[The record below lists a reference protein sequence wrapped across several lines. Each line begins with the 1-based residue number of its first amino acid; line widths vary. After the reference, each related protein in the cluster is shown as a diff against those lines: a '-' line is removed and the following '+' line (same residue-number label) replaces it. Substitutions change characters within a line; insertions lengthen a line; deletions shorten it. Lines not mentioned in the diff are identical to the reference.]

1 MNDVDAVGK
10 RGRCH
15 VAGDVAERAVASDE
29 HDDAAA
35 EGGWAPVP
43 VRRRGRPVAGPHGRA
58 SEEGER
64 DVELWQD
71 GAAGQAAEATERAA
85 PPRVDLL
92 ADDAHPRHSGGGFG
106 SCGESK
112 DYCFIRGYEYCR
124 LDGSVHGEEREQQID
139 AFNAPA
145 SSKFL
150 FLLSTRAGG
159 LGINLATADTVILY
173 DSDWNPQV
181 ASSLGDDA

>member
-1 MNDVDAVGK
+1 MTSRSERSHLMNMMMQLRK
-10 RGRCH
+10 
-15 VAGDVAERAVASDE
+15 VAGHPYLFDGVEDRSLDPMGE
-29 HDDAAA
+29 HLITV
-35 EGGWAPVP
+35 G
-43 VRRRGRPVAGPHGRA
+43 
-58 SEEGER
+58 EEEER
-64 DVELWQD
+64 DVELRQD
-71 GAAGQAAEATERAA
+71 GAAGQAAEATERAV

>member
-1 MNDVDAVGK
+1 MNMMMQLRK
-10 RGRCH
+10 
-15 VAGDVAERAVASDE
+15 VAGHPYLFDGVEDRSLDPMGE
-29 HDDAAA
+29 HLIT
-35 EGGWAPVP
+35 V
-43 VRRRGRPVAGPHGRA
+43 
-58 SEEGER
+58 GEKGEP
-64 DVELWQD
+64 DVELRQD
-71 GAAGQAAEATERAA
+71 GAAGQAAEATEGAA
-85 PPRVDLL
+85 PPRADLL
-92 ADDAHPRHSGGGFG
+92 ADDAHSRHSGGG
-106 SCGESK
+106 SASRGESK

-139 AFNAPA
+139 AFNAPD

-181 ASSLGDDA
+181 AS

>member
-1 MNDVDAVGK
+1 MNMMMQLRK
-10 RGRCH
+10 
-15 VAGDVAERAVASDE
+15 VAGHPYLFDGVEDRSLDPMGE
-29 HDDAAA
+29 HLITV
-35 EGGWAPVP
+35 G
-43 VRRRGRPVAGPHGRA
+43 
-58 SEEGER
+58 EEGER

-71 GAAGQAAEATERAA
+71 GAAGQAAEATEGAA

-92 ADDAHPRHSGGGFG
+92 ADDAHPRHSGGDFG

-181 ASSLGDDA
+181 TSSLGDDA